1 MAPSPT
7 AAAMLLLS
15 LFLFSVA
22 VSHAA
27 KETAAASSRSHH
39 AGLED
44 QNQVHDDQER
54 GGYLLIS
61 IFSDTCLFVVG
72 R

>member
-27 KETAAASSRSHH
+27 KETAAASSSHH